1 MRIKKGESYAEF
13 ILRVRTKAKR
23 TQKEFA
29 KLLGFEATIIHLW
42 ETGKRNPSMKSQR
55 IIDEFAKTIK

>member
-1 MRIKKGESYAEF
+1 MKIRKDESYADF
-13 ILRVRTKAKR
+13 LLRLRLKTKR

-29 KLLGFEATIIHLW
+29 ELLGFEATIIHLW
-42 ETGKRNPSMKSQR
+42 ETGKRVPSMKSQR

>member
-1 MRIKKGESYAEF
+1 MRIKKDESYAEF
-13 ILRVRTKAKR
+13 ILRVRTKSKR

>member
-1 MRIKKGESYAEF
+1 MRIKKNESYADF
-13 ILRVRTKAKR
+13 LLRLRLKTKR

-42 ETGKRNPSMKSQR
+42 ETGKRVPSMKSQR
-55 IIDEFAKTIK
+55 FIDEFAKTIK

>member
-1 MRIKKGESYAEF
+1 MRIKKNESYAEF
-13 ILRVRTKAKR
+13 ILRVRTKSKR